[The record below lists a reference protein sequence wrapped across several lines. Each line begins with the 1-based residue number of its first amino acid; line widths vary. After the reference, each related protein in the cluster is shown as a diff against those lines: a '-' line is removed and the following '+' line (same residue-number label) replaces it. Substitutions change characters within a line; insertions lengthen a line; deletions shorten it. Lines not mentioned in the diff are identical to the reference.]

1 MSGKRSEIQFIY
13 SSHPGLPGVKSA
25 ETQRRVHSHAA
36 WSAHAKARRQRL
48 LKYQAIKASSNSED
62 DTQLCTK
69 AAAEVGIATIS
80 SPISLLGSGRRDPFA
95 SFARH
100 LIPIEDFLLDYCE

>member
-1 MSGKRSEIQFIY
+1 MTGKRSEIQFIF
-13 SSHPGLPGVKSA
+13 SSHSGLHGVKSA

-36 WSAHAKARRQRL
+36 RAAHAKARRQRL
-48 LKYQAIKASSNSED
+48 LNYQDIEDGRNSED
-62 DTQLCTK
+62 KTQLSTK
-69 AAAEVGIATIS
+69 TTAQVGLNTIL

-100 LIPIEDFLLDYCE
+100 LNPMEDFLLDYCE